1 MESDI
6 FMNGLINCVAYM
18 VWPYLNVSPKMEVYS
33 NHDPAWIIAYSLP
46 IWIRGFIDYD
56 KCGYIFLDP
65 KFTENLIIAIR
76 NELEI
81 NTLNYNACTLYYQY
95 YPATPNIT
103 VHIAH
108 LEAVCR
114 IYYTILQKLDIVK
127 MTNNV
132 GNLVDIPGLLFS
144 DRNHLANL

>member
-1 MESDI
+1 MANNNQPTSFIQQMINQRGQDWIVTMTPENIQKNAKRIVRDI
-6 FMNGLINCVAYM
+6 A
-18 VWPYLNVSPKMEVYS
+18 
-33 NHDPAWIIAYSLP
+33 
-46 IWIRGFIDYD
+46 RGFIDYD

-114 IYYTILQKLDIVK
+114 IYYTILQKLVIVK

>member
-1 MESDI
+1 MANNNQPTSFIQQMINQRGQDWIVTMTPENIQKNAKRIVRDI
-6 FMNGLINCVAYM
+6 A
-18 VWPYLNVSPKMEVYS
+18 
-33 NHDPAWIIAYSLP
+33 
-46 IWIRGFIDYD
+46 RGFIDYD

-103 VHIAH
+103 VNIAH

-114 IYYTILQKLDIVK
+114 IYYTILQKLYIVK